1 LRHPIFG
8 SVSRN
13 CNGRIHDQCREN
25 IAKKMSQRQLLARNK
40 TLLILSAAE
49 AGGYG
54 VVSPVVYNLE
64 HIIGSVRAAEAKRAP
79 LILEMFPWAVIS
91 SDGLLVHA
99 AQQAARS
106 ASVPISVHL
115 DHAQDEAL
123 IRKLA
128 DEEVFDSIMVDMS
141 HYPRDVNLAK
151 TKELTELCHSHGI
164 AVEAEPGRIEGGED
178 GIASTKDLES
188 VLTTEKDVEDFM
200 NAEVDILAPSIGNVH
215 GPYGPAGPQLQL
227 ER

>member
-1 LRHPIFG
+1 
-8 SVSRN
+8 
-13 CNGRIHDQCREN
+13 
-25 IAKKMSQRQLLARNK
+25 MSQRQPLARNR

-64 HIIGSVRAAEAKRAP
+64 HIIGSVRAAEAKRSP
-79 LILEMFPWAVIS
+79 LILEMFPWAVTA

-99 AQQAARS
+99 AKQAARS
-106 ASVPISVHL
+106 ASVPVSVHL

-128 DEEVFDSIMVDMS
+128 EEEVFDSIMVDMS
-141 HYPRDVNLAK
+141 HHQRDANLAK

-164 AVEAEPGRIEGGED
+164 SVEAEPGRIEGGED
-178 GIASTKDLES
+178 GIASTLDLEG
-188 VLTTEKDVEDFM
+188 VMTTEQDVEDFLD
-200 NAEVDILAPSIGNVH
+200 AGADILAPSIGNVH
-215 GPYGPAGPQLQL
+215 GPYGAAGPQLQL
-227 ER
+227 ERLVLRPGYLATARPACL